1 MLVGRVNVVVGGG
14 SCSNNI
20 DMCCDG
26 GVKELQLTAKLLAT
40 L

>member
-1 MLVGRVNVVVGGG
+1 MLVGRDNVVGGGG

-26 GVKELQLTAKLLAT
+26 GVKEL
-40 L
+40 